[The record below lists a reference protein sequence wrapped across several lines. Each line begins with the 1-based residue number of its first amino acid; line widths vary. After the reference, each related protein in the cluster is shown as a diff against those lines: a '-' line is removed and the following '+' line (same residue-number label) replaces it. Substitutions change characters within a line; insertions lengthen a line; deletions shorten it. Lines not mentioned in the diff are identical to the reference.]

1 MKNSNYILPNAL
13 TLLNLLCGSAAIIFL
28 FESPHEQPYAPVLL
42 LVLAAVFD
50 VFDGLTAKLLHA
62 TSEFGKQLDSLADL
76 ISFGL
81 APAVMMY
88 HLLILSFVYQSDTA
102 DFLIETASV
111 GERLVLYSSLLI
123 LVFAALRLAR
133 FNVTTH
139 IGSDF
144 TGLPVPASA
153 LFIVSI
159 WLAFHITEKES
170 LRSFLLTPVVL
181 FSLIALLS
189 FLMVSKIKMLSLK
202 FEGVSFSK
210 NSWRYL
216 LLIGAV
222 ILYII
227 FGISSLAYIMILYL
241 LLSFS
246 RNIIDSK
253 RSSG

>member
-111 GERLVLYSSLLI
+111 GERLILYSSLLI

-144 TGLPVPASA
+144 YRLACSGIG
-153 LFIVSI
+153 FIYCVN
-159 WLAFHITEKES
+159 LA
-170 LRSFLLTPVVL
+170 
-181 FSLIALLS
+181 
-189 FLMVSKIKMLSLK
+189 
-202 FEGVSFSK
+202 
-210 NSWRYL
+210 
-216 LLIGAV
+216 
-222 ILYII
+222 
-227 FGISSLAYIMILYL
+227 GISYYRKRISSIISFNTGCFIFSDCPFILPHGKQDKNA
-241 LLSFS
+241 FA
-246 RNIIDSK
+246 K
-253 RSSG
+253 V

>member
-1 MKNSNYILPNAL
+1 
-13 TLLNLLCGSAAIIFL
+13 
-28 FESPHEQPYAPVLL
+28 
-42 LVLAAVFD
+42 
-50 VFDGLTAKLLHA
+50 
-62 TSEFGKQLDSLADL
+62 
-76 ISFGL
+76 
-81 APAVMMY
+81 
-88 HLLILSFVYQSDTA
+88 
-102 DFLIETASV
+102 
-111 GERLVLYSSLLI
+111 
-123 LVFAALRLAR
+123 
-133 FNVTTH
+133 VTTH